1 MSMALKEGNFDVV
14 HAHYGTAGWV
24 GRLQRS
30 APLVVTFHG
39 SDLMGG
45 RRTGRGWRSIR
56 GYVEMALALLLARIV
71 RDVIV
76 VSPTLLARTPGGR
89 ASVITPGVDLTR
101 FFPTERTEAR
111 QSLGVEVKQRMVLF
125 VANPAL
131 ANKRYALAHDAVQI
145 ARRSLPELQ
154 LVTVAGRPHAELPLW
169 LNAADAVLLTSK
181 NEGSPMVVKEA
192 LACNRPVVSVDVGD
206 VAERI
211 RGVGGCRLVEG
222 TPDAIAAGLLEVLG
236 ESERCNGRELMTNL
250 DSLVAAARVV
260 EVYRRALQRVG
271 SRRSTERGHG
281 GKRLSLEGKLKG

>member
-1 MSMALKEGNFDVV
+1 MSAANRTPSPGRPIRALVLTRMWPTRERPHYGTFVKDEVDAVCRLGVECHVVTEAGAGGARCYIRLWRKMSMALREGNFDVV

-45 RRTGRGWRSIR
+45 RRTGRGRRSIR

-111 QSLGVEVKQRMVLF
+111 RSLGVEVKQRMVLF

-145 ARRSLPELQ
+145 AR
-154 LVTVAGRPHAELPLW
+154 
-169 LNAADAVLLTSK
+169 
-181 NEGSPMVVKEA
+181 
-192 LACNRPVVSVDVGD
+192 
-206 VAERI
+206 
-211 RGVGGCRLVEG
+211 
-222 TPDAIAAGLLEVLG
+222 
-236 ESERCNGRELMTNL
+236 
-250 DSLVAAARVV
+250 
-260 EVYRRALQRVG
+260 
-271 SRRSTERGHG
+271 
-281 GKRLSLEGKLKG
+281 